1 MIMFW
6 FASFAQAVETDSFSR
21 LLIEESLPSNEFLSD
36 RKIEIE
42 TQFSWNAPINQF
54 SYVTQI
60 SVFPTEALQLSVGT
74 PLWSEQ
80 NFQAID
86 LSLYGK
92 YIFVG
97 DENRWNLAVS
107 NGFVQSKQEGAMY
120 TPSLLLTAKT
130 GKQLLQSHWKLGG
143 IRVSGRNGFH
153 LMGTAGLELGSVFIF
168 GQLERAKLGTQSNNW
183 MIGGGQLELERW
195 NIRTR
200 VSSPSLLTPRL
211 DSLRYS
217 LEIEFYPEIGE
228 KFVDSDQD
236 GIWNRS
242 DICPQEKEDHD
253 GFKDDDGCPEADN
266 DFDGILD
273 EEDNCPLQK
282 EDFDGFEDSDGCPEI
297 DNDSDGILDE
307 LDRCPEDAEDFNGFR
322 DSDGCPELSSQSDYD
337 GDSLPDH
344 RDKCPYDAED
354 VDGFKDEDG
363 CPEIDNDHDGTLD
376 SSDENPEQEDPYPR

>member
-1 MIMFW
+1 MFW

-21 LLIEESLPSNEFLSD
+21 LLIEEYLPSNEFLSD

-42 TQFSWNAPINQF
+42 TQLSWNAPINQF
-54 SYVTQI
+54 SSVTQI

-183 MIGGGQLELERW
+183 MIGGGQLELERC

>member
-1 MIMFW
+1 MFW

>member
-1 MIMFW
+1 MFW

-54 SYVTQI
+54 SSVTQI

-376 SSDENPEQEDPYPR
+376 SSDKNPEQEDPYPR